1 MPDSVLPEN
10 PVVPENAVLSGNAA
24 LPENPAQPG
33 NPATAWAL
41 KHMPLTTQAVG
52 ELAPVLA
59 GKRLAMCLHVEPK
72 TAALVTLLV
81 RAGVEVSLT
90 GSPGTTHDD
99 VADALRELGVAVFTR
114 RADGEVEHRRNVER
128 VLECEPDLTLDNGGD
143 LTLSLLESGAPAGY
157 LGGTEETTTGGIR
170 LREAAEHA
178 WPVVVINDSR
188 LKLLVEN
195 EFGVG
200 QSVVQGFL
208 NATNLM
214 VPGLRAAVLGYGPC
228 GKGVADTLSRL
239 GARVSVCDT
248 DPMRALEAILNGHRV
263 GTAAEIVSD
272 ARLVF
277 TATGHANVLGAEE
290 LAALPDGAVL
300 AGVGHFA
307 WEIDR
312 TALAARTVRTIEY
325 GAPSRRTGYVLDD
338 GRELVLLDEGRMLN
352 LTAAN
357 GNSIQA
363 MDLGLTLQA
372 RCLAAV
378 AAGGLAPTVQSV
390 PAPVEHRI
398 ATDLVALLK

>member
-1 MPDSVLPEN
+1 MPEN
-10 PVVPENAVLSGNAA
+10 PV

-33 NPATAWAL
+33 NPATDWAL
-41 KHMPLTTQAVG
+41 KHMPLTARAVD

-59 GKRLAMCLHVEPK
+59 GRRLAMCLHVEPK

-99 VADALRELGVAVFTR
+99 VADYLRELGVAVFTR
-114 RADGEVEHRRNVER
+114 RADGEAEHRRNIES

-170 LREAAEHA
+170 LRAASEQA
-178 WPVVVINDSR
+178 TQPAPVVVINDSR

-312 TALAARTVRTIEY
+312 AALAARTVRTVEY
-325 GAPSRRTGYVLDD
+325 GAPSRRTGHVLDD

-390 PAPVEHRI
+390 PATVEHRI

>member
-1 MPDSVLPEN
+1 MPENPALPEN
-10 PVVPENAVLSGNAA
+10 PV
-24 LPENPAQPG
+24 LPG
-33 NPATAWAL
+33 SPATAWAL
-41 KHMPLTTQAVG
+41 KHMPLTAQAVG
-52 ELAPVLA
+52 ELAPILT
-59 GKRLAMCLHVEPK
+59 GRRLAMCLHVEPK
-72 TAALVTLLV
+72 TAGLVTLLV

-99 VADALRELGVAVFTR
+99 VADYLRELGVAVFTR
-114 RADGEVEHRRNVER
+114 RADGEPEHRRNVER
-128 VLECEPDLTLDNGGD
+128 VLECEPHLTLDNGGD
-143 LTLSLLESGAPAGY
+143 LTLSLFESGAPAGY

-170 LREAAEHA
+170 LRAASEQA
-178 WPVVVINDSR
+178 SQLAPVVVINDSR

-263 GTAAEIVSD
+263 GTAAEVVSD

-307 WEIDR
+307 WEVDR
-312 TALAARTVRTIEY
+312 TALAARTVRTVEY
-325 GAPSRRTGYVLDD
+325 GSPSRRTGHVLDD
-338 GRELVLLDEGRMLN
+338 GRELVLLDQGRMLN

-372 RCLAAV
+372 RCLGAV
-378 AAGGLAPTVQSV
+378 ASGVLAPVVQSV
-390 PAPVEHRI
+390 PATVEHRI